1 MQKKIDMKNRV
12 VDLWDVDTGQFESE
26 IVSYLD
32 RKMRVR
38 FHSAHFNNSR
48 YVFIRTAQD
57 QSQNSITVS
66 SYRRKKTGENISLS
80 FE

>member
-1 MQKKIDMKNRV
+1 MQKKIDMKNRI
-12 VDLWDVDTGQFESE
+12 VDMWDVDTGRHESE

-32 RKMRVR
+32 RSMKVR

-48 YVFIRTAQD
+48 YVFIRGSGD

-66 SYRRKKTGENISLS
+66 SYRKKQPGENVSVS
-80 FE
+80 FQ

>member
-32 RKMRVR
+32 RKMKVR
-38 FHSAHFNNSR
+38 FHSAYFNNAR
-48 YVFIRTAQD
+48 YVFIRGSGD

-66 SYRRKKTGENISLS
+66 SYRKKQPGENISIS
-80 FE
+80 FQ